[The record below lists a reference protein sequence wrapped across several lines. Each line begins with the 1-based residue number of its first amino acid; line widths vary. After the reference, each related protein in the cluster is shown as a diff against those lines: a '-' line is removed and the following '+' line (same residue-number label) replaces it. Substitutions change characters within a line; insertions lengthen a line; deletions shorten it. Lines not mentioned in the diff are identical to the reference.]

1 MFGKNL
7 STSGIRTRDP
17 VIRSWDRSE
26 AKSEATLPLF
36 SNLTRGSYGNRQNVP
51 RIKTEQYSKYIFNTN
66 PLAFFMKLKKKKKKT
81 SLARFDPGTSRLLEM
96 YFTTALFCKLKY
108 SNEIKI
114 YNESILIQGKTTHF
128 LKKNSG
134 VLKL

>member
-1 MFGKNL
+1 
-7 STSGIRTRDP
+7 
-17 VIRSWDRSE
+17 
-26 AKSEATLPLF
+26 
-36 SNLTRGSYGNRQNVP
+36 
-51 RIKTEQYSKYIFNTN
+51 
-66 PLAFFMKLKKKKKKT
+66 MKLKKKKT

-108 SNEIKI
+108 FEEIKI

-128 LKKNSG
+128 LNKNSG